1 MGTFLVNLIGEP
13 ILGSSDKSVEQEARD
28 LNDEN
33 VSYVDLGTMESIEC
47 EVTQQIDCN
56 DSKYSRKPKSRGKE
70 QQKRMRRSEKKRG
83 RQDSGKMKKYSAR
96 LCSYKCV
103 VWIFLSSVCIVCV
116 EAFLLN
122 L

>member
-1 MGTFLVNLIGEP
+1 MGTFLINLIGEP
-13 ILGSSDKSVEQEARD
+13 ILGSSDKSVFKQEARD

-33 VSYVDLGTMESIEC
+33 VSSVDLGTMESIEC

-56 DSKYSRKPKSRGKE
+56 DSKYSRKPKSRCTSKE

-96 LCSYKCV
+96 LCSY
-103 VWIFLSSVCIVCV
+103 
-116 EAFLLN
+116 
-122 L
+122 